1 MKYYDTII
9 IGAGF
14 NGIYSAWRLAKSGRK
29 VALLE
34 SSHQIGGI
42 LNSLNW
48 KDYWIDNGTHNL
60 DMRDLYSEYFFKEIL
75 EDDLVI
81 LDEHTWASTTKDSWS
96 YGIESP
102 DFSRDEIEFSEK
114 VIHEMDLI
122 TTQDLYLEKSETLSE
137 FLRRNYGPLL
147 STRMEK
153 ILLHKFSINAK
164 LAGSEVFKFM
174 KYLQRVKLGSD
185 REMAY
190 IKNSSKFWNDRLSVT
205 NFCSDVRFLGS
216 NIKFKFGYPRLKG
229 MKGFCEAAEIKLKK
243 LGVDIFFNTKV
254 SKILQSTGSI
264 KVHSSHHILSGQ
276 NLFWSLSLLQLAE
289 ILRIQNTLK
298 KHYKTMGTTCVAF
311 EVDSNCI
318 EGPDY
323 LVDYHEQRRPFR
335 YNKQGIY
342 SKQIT
347 DSGNTFILT
356 ETYKQTALNYREH
369 QKAFSQDIWKDL
381 SQTQFI
387 KKGTILQDFFYWHIP
402 VSSIVPSKGWS
413 HGHKKLLRKLQPFA
427 SQIYW
432 TDPNQIGRLNFIKHY
447 ENKLHH
453 KLVK

>member
-29 VALLE
+29 VALVE
-34 SSHQIGGI
+34 SSHQLGGI

-48 KDYWIDNGTHNL
+48 KDHWIDNGTHNL
-60 DMRDLYSEYFFKEIL
+60 DMRDPYSEQFYTEIL
-75 EDDLVI
+75 EDNLVI
-81 LDEHTWASTTKDSWS
+81 LDDHTWASTTKDSWT

-102 DFSRDEIEFSEK
+102 DFSQDEIDFSKK
-114 VIHEMDLI
+114 VIRQMDLI
-122 TTQDLYLEKSETLSE
+122 KTQNLYSEKSETLSE
-137 FLRRNYGPLL
+137 FLKRNYGPLL
-147 STRMEK
+147 SKRMEK
-153 ILLHKFSINAK
+153 ILLHKFSIDAK
-164 LAGSEVFKFM
+164 LAGSEVYFFIKS
-174 KYLQRVKLGSD
+174 LQRVKLGSD
-185 REMAY
+185 SEMAH
-190 IKNSSKFWNDRLSVT
+190 IKNFSKFWNDRLSVT

-216 NIKFKFGYPRLKG
+216 NIKFKFGYPRFKG

-243 LGVDIFFNTKV
+243 LGVDIFFNTKI
-254 SKILQSTGSI
+254 SKILQSTGSM

-276 NLFWSLSLLQLAE
+276 NLFWSSSLFQLAG
-289 ILRIQNTLK
+289 ILGIQNTLK

-318 EGPDY
+318 KGPDY

-347 DSGNTFILT
+347 DSGTTFIIT
-356 ETYKQTALNYREH
+356 ETYKETALKTPEH
-369 QKAFSQDIWKDL
+369 QKAFSHDMWKDL
-381 SQTQFI
+381 KHSQFI
-387 KKGTILQDFFYWHIP
+387 KTETNLEDFFYWHIP
-402 VSSIVPSKGWS
+402 VSSIIPSKGWS
-413 HGHKKLLRKLQPFA
+413 LGYKKLISKLQPFA

-432 TDPNQIGRLNFIKHY
+432 TDLNQIGRLNFIKYY